1 MNSSDTEKRILEA
14 AMDVVSEHSISKTR
28 MRLIAQKAGMAQSN
42 VHYYFKTKRD
52 LLLALLEKMQ
62 QDNRKLRHSLV
73 DSRPDTLRDKLA
85 GFYAQRKDLIENR
98 PGYEHTQIDFWSQRQ
113 NDPEVGRLFAAG
125 YTEWRDHIC
134 REIGRYLPRVEANR
148 LNLVAAVI
156 MSQMMGASLQCLNNP
171 GIFDLDAYF
180 ELCLKTTL
188 ELLPEAPGAE

>member
-14 AMDVVSEHSISKTR
+14 AMDVVSEYSISKTR

-52 LLLALLEKMQ
+52 LLLALLQKMQ
-62 QDNRKLRHSLV
+62 RDNRELRHSLV

-98 PGYEHTQIDFWSQRQ
+98 PGHERAQIDFWCQRQ
-113 NDPEVGRLFAAG
+113 NDPAVGSLFAAG

-134 REIGRYLPRVEANR
+134 RELGRYRPKASVEQ
-148 LNLVAAVI
+148 LNLVAAVM
-156 MSQMMGASLQCLNNP
+156 MSQMMGASLQCLDNP
-171 GIFDLDAYF
+171 GVFDLDAYI
-180 ELCLKTTL
+180 ELCLDTTL
-188 ELLPEAPGAE
+188 KLLPEAE